1 MTHSATARLTPDQA
15 VQRYFEVVR
24 ASSPSQQT
32 RAALDKAE
40 AEYRATTTD
49 EGRRKPGRK
58 RRR

>member
-1 MTHSATARLTPDQA
+1 MTHSATVRLTPDQA
-15 VQRYFEVVR
+15 VQRYFDVVR

-40 AEYRATTTD
+40 AEYRATTT
-49 EGRRKPGRK
+49 EERPQSRRK

>member
-1 MTHSATARLTPDQA
+1 MTHSATVRLTPDQA

-32 RAALDKAE
+32 QAALDKAE
-40 AEYRATTTD
+40 AEYRATTT
-49 EGRRKPGRK
+49 EERRQARRK